1 MEPVS
6 FVDSAACI
14 NILSLFLEGPHKPRK
29 EKREKKNKGARFEIE
44 YLASFRVCGDT
55 FQHSTSHRNL
65 LGTGEEKNVQRK
77 RRNTLMLP
85 MYYIY
90 THTYTVWKTEK
101 KENRGL
107 LPCLLAF
114 GCVETMKNSALP
126 PITFSPFFF
135 CNIQPSSF
143 SFALLYSPLPIM

>member
-6 FVDSAACI
+6 FDSAACI
-14 NILSLFLEGPHKPRK
+14 NILSLILEDPHKLRK
-29 EKREKKNKGARFEIE
+29 EKSEKKNKGARFEIE

-90 THTYTVWKTEK
+90 THTHTQFGRPRRRRTGGCCLACLNLAVW
-101 KENRGL
+101 RRWRIQLSL
-107 LPCLLAF
+107 LLLF
-114 GCVETMKNSALP
+114 L
-126 PITFSPFFF
+126 
-135 CNIQPSSF
+135 PSSF
-143 SFALLYSPLPIM
+143 VTSNPLLSPLLCFTLLCQ